1 MNDIPHLNI
10 DELYERKKEI
20 DVQRVS
26 IYNKLLSKIHAKIKI
41 SSRQHID
48 NEFCYYVMPE
58 ILIGYPN
65 YNFQECLIYVTS
77 CLQDDGFLT
86 KYVHPNLILISWRH
100 WVPQY
105 VRDEIK
111 KKTGK
116 IIDKFGKEMTRS
128 DEPIPNKK
136 VHFEKETKG
145 ATDSVNKS
153 YKPSGKFIYGNDVLS
168 TIKETL

>member
-65 YNFQECLIYVTS
+65 YNFQE
-77 CLQDDGFLT
+77 
-86 KYVHPNLILISWRH
+86 
-100 WVPQY
+100 
-105 VRDEIK
+105 
-111 KKTGK
+111 
-116 IIDKFGKEMTRS
+116 
-128 DEPIPNKK
+128 
-136 VHFEKETKG
+136 
-145 ATDSVNKS
+145 
-153 YKPSGKFIYGNDVLS
+153 
-168 TIKETL
+168 